1 MKHECD
7 PDWKQLG
14 SLADGVL
21 RAVAEKRKKHA
32 DFLAA
37 EKGPYEAPL
46 QDPQGSPR
54 VQLALPF
61 PAMAKPAAYARTG
74 RH

>member
-14 SLADGVL
+14 SLADSVL

-32 DFLAA
+32 EFLAA

-46 QDPQGSPR
+46 QSPQGSPR

-61 PAMAKPAAYARTG
+61 PAEPSHGVYARAG

>member
-14 SLADGVL
+14 SLANGVL

-32 DFLAA
+32 EFLAA
-37 EKGPYEAPL
+37 EKGPYEAAL
-46 QDPQGSPR
+46 QAPQGTPL
-54 VQLALPF
+54 VQLALPL
-61 PAMAKPAAYARTG
+61 PAEPARIAYARAG

>member
-7 PDWKQLG
+7 PDWNQLG

-32 DFLAA
+32 EFLAA

-46 QDPQGSPR
+46 QSSQEAPR

-61 PAMAKPAAYARTG
+61 PAESAPKAYARVG